1 MSSDARHPAAFG
13 KYEVL
18 DKIGEGGFGTV
29 YRGRDSVLKR
39 KVAIKI
45 CSSASAELRHRFFR
59 EAEIAAGLQHPNIT
73 TVYDL
78 GFHDEMPYLVQEY
91 LGGEDLDH
99 KIVRRDPL
107 SLRRKLGWLIQV
119 ARGLEH
125 AHTNGVVHRD
135 IKPSNV
141 RVLDNDDV
149 KIMDFGIA
157 KLLTA
162 GLALTQTGTM
172 IGTAAYLPPEQLR
185 GDAVDGRSDVF
196 SFGAMAYELLS
207 YRRSFEGESYPTIFN
222 RILHEEPPPLSEVA
236 PDCPPRVVKLVERC
250 LRKRPAD
257 RFQSCRELRLELER
271 AMAELPAD
279 VTEAATNVMP
289 APAVHGAAMG
299 PVVVPVAAVAQERV
313 AVAPLDPPRP
323 PPAQPVAPGARPR
336 VAAGDEVV
344 ALPARWTRS
353 NTSHA
358 FRTALSSPR
367 SWGAFVAASIV
378 VLFAGVGAYSWV
390 NARLGSA
397 TDGEDQPLGPTS
409 QPSGPR
415 PTPTSGQL
423 VAALPSPLA
432 ASSPSAGPTLAPSAS
447 SAPPPPVV
455 APTRGNP
462 PPPMATAAATRTP
475 PEPMPTRSQSGPPPT
490 PLDKPPTP
498 SASPTAGGPGPAIAP
513 TPTAAPATDPNARPR
528 IAVLPLG
535 LSKET
540 SVRYPHL
547 ADRSVGFGVHNRIQ
561 STLEDAGR
569 FVVVEV
575 SREILDA
582 LVDRQW
588 VGGNGAAN
596 QANAEAQGK
605 GLDVDYVVYGEVY
618 DFSSRTTGKRGET
631 RIELQVKI
639 VNVATHV
646 LASGVGS
653 GTVAEASEFVE
664 SNERDFARSTVGKA
678 TAQAIAE
685 ALTKMLRRFDAD
697 RI

>member
-1 MSSDARHPAAFG
+1 M
-13 KYEVL
+13 
-18 DKIGEGGFGTV
+18 
-29 YRGRDSVLKR
+29 
-39 KVAIKI
+39 
-45 CSSASAELRHRFFR
+45 
-59 EAEIAAGLQHPNIT
+59 
-73 TVYDL
+73 
-78 GFHDEMPYLVQEY
+78 
-91 LGGEDLDH
+91 
-99 KIVRRDPL
+99 
-107 SLRRKLGWLIQV
+107 
-119 ARGLEH
+119 
-125 AHTNGVVHRD
+125 
-135 IKPSNV
+135 
-141 RVLDNDDV
+141 
-149 KIMDFGIA
+149 
-157 KLLTA
+157 
-162 GLALTQTGTM
+162 
-172 IGTAAYLPPEQLR
+172 
-185 GDAVDGRSDVF
+185 
-196 SFGAMAYELLS
+196 
-207 YRRSFEGESYPTIFN
+207 
-222 RILHEEPPPLSEVA
+222 
-236 PDCPPRVVKLVERC
+236 KLVERC

-257 RFQSCRELRLELER
+257 RFQSCRELRVELER

-279 VTEAATNVMP
+279 VTEAATNLMP

-299 PVVVPVAAVAQERV
+299 PVVVPVAAAPPERV

-323 PPAQPVAPGARPR
+323 SPAQPVAQAARPR

-344 ALPARWTRS
+344 ALPARWTWS

-367 SWGAFVAASIV
+367 SWSAFVAASIV

-397 TDGEDQPLGPTS
+397 TDGGDQTLDPASLPSEGLRPA
-409 QPSGPR
+409 PSGGLPI
-415 PTPTSGQL
+415 

-432 ASSPSAGPTLAPSAS
+432 LSSPSAGPTLAPAAS
-447 SAPPPPVV
+447 SAPPPPDV

-462 PPPMATAAATRTP
+462 PQPGPPPVATRSP
-475 PEPMPTRSQSGPPPT
+475 PEPMPTRSQSGTPPLPS
-490 PLDKPPTP
+490 DRPPTP
-498 SASPTAGGPGPAIAP
+498 SASPSAGGPGPAIAP
-513 TPTAAPATDPNARPR
+513 PPTAAPAADPNARPR

-547 ADRSVGFGVHNRIQ
+547 ADRSVGFGVHNRIE

-575 SREILDA
+575 RREILDA

-605 GLDVDYVVYGEVY
+605 GLGVDYVVYGEVY

-646 LASGVGS
+646 LASGTGS
-653 GTVAEASEFVE
+653 GTVAEASELVE